1 MMDVNWPNLARVL
14 LTPRLIL
21 SKSAPW
27 HCFAKS
33 VRHERV
39 RAGSCLV
46 TQSQNT
52 SERADNQTTSVRLS
66 VSWTLFSYR
75 WHVKVLPTC
84 RQLLQPG
91 RSPPVQYRRIYFG
104 PALSR
109 SASMSQSGSVCDLHS
124 HMPAAAEREVL
135 CCRAGHH
142 GAARWLGS
150 RRFRSRSSGSAKVTS
165 FRVSISAVHLQNEWI
180 HLKQQQTVIKVCLL
194 PSFNPVLIFI
204 FSVKVRRRARKQKV
218 KKLSYR
224 FSVTSWCNAGFRL
237 NMKHFAVNK
246 IKACS
251 HSFSNLCNDF
261 KLFVE
266 YI

>member
-52 SERADNQTTSVRLS
+52 SKRADNQATSVRLS

-84 RQLLQPG
+84 RQLLRRAAAPLYSTDGSILDQRSVGQLAWANLAACVTYILTCRPPQSARCCVVGQVTMELHGDSAAGGSDPG
-91 RSPPVQYRRIYFG
+91 PLVLQRSPR
-104 PALSR
+104 LESR
-109 SASMSQSGSVCDLHS
+109 SV
-124 HMPAAAEREVL
+124 RFI
-135 CCRAGHH
+135 CR
-142 GAARWLGS
+142 
-150 RRFRSRSSGSAKVTS
+150 TS
-165 FRVSISAVHLQNEWI
+165 E
-180 HLKQQQTVIKVCLL
+180 
-194 PSFNPVLIFI
+194 FI
-204 FSVKVRRRARKQKV
+204 
-218 KKLSYR
+218 
-224 FSVTSWCNAGFRL
+224 
-237 NMKHFAVNK
+237 
-246 IKACS
+246 
-251 HSFSNLCNDF
+251 
-261 KLFVE
+261 
-266 YI
+266 

>member
-52 SERADNQTTSVRLS
+52 SERADNQTTSAQLS

-124 HMPAAAEREVL
+124 HMPAPQSARCCVVGQVTMELHGDSAAGGSDPGPLVL
-135 CCRAGHH
+135 QRSPRLESRSVRFICRTSEFIWNNSR
-142 GAARWLGS
+142 RWLKS
-150 RRFRSRSSGSAKVTS
+150 
-165 FRVSISAVHLQNEWI
+165 
-180 HLKQQQTVIKVCLL
+180 VCC
-194 PSFNPVLIFI
+194 PVLI
-204 FSVKVRRRARKQKV
+204 
-218 KKLSYR
+218 SYDIY
-224 FSVTSWCNAGFRL
+224 FQC
-237 NMKHFAVNK
+237 
-246 IKACS
+246 
-251 HSFSNLCNDF
+251 
-261 KLFVE
+261 
-266 YI
+266 